1 MGRVIAVFN
10 QAGGVGKTT
19 IARDLGYELSQRGLK
34 VLMVDAD
41 PQASLTE
48 FLGLDADQVETSLF
62 DALLHGAPAP
72 ILAAHGLDVIP
83 SSIDLA
89 AADFLLAAEIG
100 RELKLKQVLA
110 PLRDAYDAVLVD
122 APPSLGNV
130 SINVL
135 VAADEIL
142 IPVQCE
148 VKALRGTRHLFDTI
162 ERVRAL
168 NPALRIAGVVPT
180 LLDRRTRLNT
190 ESHAVLKAKLGD
202 RLPVFAPIRRG
213 VAFAEASAQG
223 VPVHLHAP
231 GYEGIA
237 DVRAL
242 ADALFGEAP
251 AARADRPRRTPRR

>member
-1 MGRVIAVFN
+1 MARVIAIFN

-19 IARDLGYELSQRGLK
+19 IARDLGYELARRGQR
-34 VLMVDAD
+34 VLLVDAD

-48 FLGLDADQVETSLF
+48 FLGFDADTIESSLF
-62 DALLHGAPAP
+62 EALLQGIPAP
-72 ILAAHGLDVIP
+72 VLTAHGVDIIP
-83 SSIDLA
+83 STIDLA

-100 RELKLKQVLA
+100 RELKLKQVLE
-110 PLRDAYDAVLVD
+110 PLRASYDVILVD

-148 VKALRGTRHLFDTI
+148 IKALRGTRHLFDTI
-162 ERVRAL
+162 ERVRTL
-168 NPALRIAGVVPT
+168 NPTLKIAGVVPT

-190 ESHAVLKAKLGD
+190 ESHEVLKARLGD
-202 RLPVFAPIRRG
+202 RLRVFDPIRRG
-213 VAFAEASAQG
+213 VAFAEASAHG

-231 GYEGIA
+231 SYEGLD
-237 DVRAL
+237 DVRSL
-242 ADALFGEAP
+242 ADALFGP
-251 AARADRPRRTPRR
+251 STSRPSTRGRSNAKR